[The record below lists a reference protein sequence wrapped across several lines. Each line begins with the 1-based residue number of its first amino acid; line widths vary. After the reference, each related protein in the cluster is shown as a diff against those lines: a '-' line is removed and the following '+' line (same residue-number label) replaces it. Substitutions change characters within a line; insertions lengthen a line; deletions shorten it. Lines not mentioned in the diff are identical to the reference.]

1 MRISKYHLGLS
12 FPHTLIVFAFVKNIA
27 FVFGI
32 AIPSSGVI
40 VVDLDAVFS
49 IIANVVLSTI
59 GCYVTF
65 EGYALF
71 VNTLIFL
78 VARSPLITIAWAAP
92 NLNICNA
99 LPICAMEVISAI
111 SVFYTVQR
119 NTSVFHTLFR
129 FLAEGPTIT
138 VFPTSIHVL

>member
-1 MRISKYHLGLS
+1 MRVSKYHLGLS

-78 VARSPLITIAWAAP
+78 VARSPLITIA
-92 NLNICNA
+92 
-99 LPICAMEVISAI
+99 
-111 SVFYTVQR
+111 
-119 NTSVFHTLFR
+119 
-129 FLAEGPTIT
+129 
-138 VFPTSIHVL
+138 